1 MSRTIKKHLC
11 KTNSEKIIRYVN
23 KLNKEGIYEFSDIEY
38 IHNNI
43 LKLIERDARL
53 IRECSEKSI
62 TEFYLD
68 VLNNKIHNNEDFYK
82 DTFWEELTTI
92 TRDKLAIK
100 YTSHKQFD
108 NNVDIYF
115 NSVKAEYIRHPM
127 GECDDLEFIPE
138 NYDVFVKNNLK
149 TVIECAKRYQ
159 NLGLSFEDL
168 IQAGNLGL
176 MTALSKY
183 DTKKANLRVKIIKL
197 LHNSTL
203 ESFTYE
209 QAKHLITT
217 GFTYNK
223 NLEKTLSKLPE
234 DGFEDKDA
242 FEIWIKKHIKVASFA
257 SVAFMWIRAEI
268 IIALNQVGN
277 IVHVPQSAQKQGA
290 GMANI
295 IRLDSVNPHTDDCYN
310 DNTLSEITNEEFLIE
325 DESVDN
331 NEKFN
336 TFKDVVHNALYK
348 LTDIERRVIK
358 KRFGIDFP
366 YELSI
371 NEIAENEYLSVNK
384 VKYILNNGLK
394 KITNNISER
403 DKEIIIQLLR

>member
-11 KTNSEKIIRYVN
+11 KTNSEKIVRYVN

-183 DTKKANLRVKIIKL
+183 DTKKANLRVKILKL

-203 ESFTYE
+203 KAFTYE
-209 QAKHLITT
+209 QARHLITK

-331 NEKFN
+331 NEKLN
-336 TFKDVVHNALYK
+336 TFKDVVHHALYK